1 MSEPPCPVES
11 CSFGV
16 VYKNPITIDAPA
28 VGTPWSKSSSSGAN
42 IIGVGICFRNTN
54 VFCTRHRVSVIRV
67 YSVAPVKHER
77 QLMALIRTVSPNSG
91 IESEDLHYTIQVCI
105 G

>member
-1 MSEPPCPVES
+1 M
-11 CSFGV
+11 
-16 VYKNPITIDAPA
+16 T
-28 VGTPWSKSSSSGAN
+28 
-42 IIGVGICFRNTN
+42 
-54 VFCTRHRVSVIRV
+54 RV

-77 QLMALIRTVSPNSG
+77 QLMALIRTVNPNSG